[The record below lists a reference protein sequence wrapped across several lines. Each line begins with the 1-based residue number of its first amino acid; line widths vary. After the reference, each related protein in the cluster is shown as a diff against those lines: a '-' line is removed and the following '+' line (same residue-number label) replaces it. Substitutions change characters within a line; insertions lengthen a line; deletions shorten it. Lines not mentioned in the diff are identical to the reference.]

1 MGGLAVR
8 RAQLDDLPVIVEL
21 RLALLREYED
31 NPLYGNLQPDA
42 PARALSLFRAQLN
55 SASEVMFL
63 AETSARIVGVI
74 RCVDTPSSPLF
85 LPERYCYISS
95 VYVEPLHRQQGVL
108 RAMMEA
114 VEAWCAER
122 NLTEM
127 RLHNGAGASRA
138 EQAWEALGFDVVE
151 QVRRRVV
158 PAFAVATINRDRAEV
173 P

>member
-1 MGGLAVR
+1 
-8 RAQLDDLPVIVEL
+8 
-21 RLALLREYED
+21 
-31 NPLYGNLQPDA
+31 
-42 PARALSLFRAQLN
+42 
-55 SASEVMFL
+55 
-63 AETSARIVGVI
+63 
-74 RCVDTPSSPLF
+74 
-85 LPERYCYISS
+85 
-95 VYVEPLHRQQGVL
+95 
-108 RAMMEA
+108 MMEA